1 VGLTRP
7 DATVGEPAYGGGVSG
22 TPAVLGVDGC
32 RGGWVGALLVD
43 DRVELLVETR
53 VAALVDACP
62 TRPVVVGVDI
72 PIGLPDDGG
81 RLADAAARRY
91 LPPGRTASVFPTP
104 ARAAVAAATWQEA
117 NAANRA
123 ATGKGLSHQAFH
135 LCARIAE
142 VDTWVREGP
151 PAVVL
156 EVHPE
161 VSFTAM
167 GADTRPSKKTPDG
180 RRERLDA
187 LRSAGIAPP
196 EPLRSRAYAV
206 DDVLD
211 ACAVAWTARR
221 HARAESRAL
230 PDPPQVFSDGL
241 PAAIHV

>member
-1 VGLTRP
+1 
-7 DATVGEPAYGGGVSG
+7 VSG

-32 RGGWVGALLVD
+32 RGGWVGAFLVDGRIELLVD
-43 DRVELLVETR
+43 AG
-53 VAALVDACP
+53 VAALVARCP
-62 TRPVVVGVDI
+62 RPPAVVGVDI

-81 RLADAAARRY
+81 RLADAAARSL
-91 LPPGRTASVFPTP
+91 LPPGRTSSIFPTP
-104 ARAAVAAATWQEA
+104 ARAAVAAPTWQEA

-142 VDTWVREGP
+142 VDGWVREAPGP
-151 PAVVL
+151 VVL

-167 GADTRPSKKTPDG
+167 GADTRPSKKTAEG
-180 RRERLDA
+180 AHERLDA
-187 LRSAGIAPP
+187 LRSAGIVPP

-221 HARAESRAL
+221 HARGEARAL

-241 PAAIHV
+241 LAAIHV